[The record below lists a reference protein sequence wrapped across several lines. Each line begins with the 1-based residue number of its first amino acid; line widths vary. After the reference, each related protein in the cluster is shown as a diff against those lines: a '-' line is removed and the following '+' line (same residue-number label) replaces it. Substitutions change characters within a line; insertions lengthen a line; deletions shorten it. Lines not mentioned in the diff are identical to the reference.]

1 MPRSRQSCRNQ
12 AATYKVMSDD
22 KVHKARTTRG
32 QRVLRFLGALADP
45 RALAHAFK
53 VVNYYNYTHVTPLRK
68 LTRGQGV
75 AISPTASFANA
86 QNIVIGNRVTIGA
99 NVSLWAGPGSARI
112 VLEDDVLIAPN
123 VMITCTNYRF
133 NDGSPVTKQAMKEA
147 EIVIGRD
154 VWIGYGAVILPGTR
168 IGAGAIIGAN
178 ALVRGEIPANAILAS
193 PAATVIGWRRLP
205 DDPPAPA

>member
-1 MPRSRQSCRNQ
+1 
-12 AATYKVMSDD
+12 MSDD
-22 KVHKARTTRG
+22 KVHKVRTTRG
-32 QRVLRFLGALADP
+32 QRALRFLASLADP

-53 VVNYYNYTHVTPLRK
+53 VMNYYNYTHVAQVRK
-68 LTRGQGV
+68 LARGKGV

-86 QNIVIGNRVTIGA
+86 QNIVLGDRVTVGA
-99 NVSLWAGPGSARI
+99 NVSLWAGPGQARI

-133 NDGSPVTKQAMKEA
+133 NDGSPVTSQAMKEA
-147 EIVIGRD
+147 DVVIGRD

-178 ALVRGEIPANAILAS
+178 ALVRGEIPARAILAAP
-193 PAATVIGWRRLP
+193 PAGVIGWRHLP
-205 DDPPAPA
+205 GDPATPSPGPLPGFPPGPAT